1 MATTVDGVRR
11 EPMEGRDSIL
21 PCLPQVSLGLL
32 AAAPHAGYMRGPLNA
47 MLSSL
52 PVVLAQASPS
62 DGRGMLVF
70 IVGTLVIMYLL
81 VIRPQQKAAKEAQTL
96 LASLKKGDDVVTS
109 GGILGRIVL
118 VDEKVVTLDVGGGVK
133 MRVLKS
139 SIQSKIPEPK
149 VEAKSESKAEASEAK
164 KEEK

>member
-1 MATTVDGVRR
+1 
-11 EPMEGRDSIL
+11 
-21 PCLPQVSLGLL
+21 
-32 AAAPHAGYMRGPLNA
+32 MRGPLNA

-70 IVGTLVIMYLL
+70 LVGTLVIMYLL
-81 VIRPQQKAAKEAQTL
+81 VIRPQQKTAKEAQAL

-118 VDEKVVTLDVGGGVK
+118 VDEKVVTIDVGGGVK

-149 VEAKSESKAEASEAK
+149 VVEAKSDSKAEASEAK

>member
-1 MATTVDGVRR
+1 
-11 EPMEGRDSIL
+11 
-21 PCLPQVSLGLL
+21 
-32 AAAPHAGYMRGPLNA
+32 MRGPLNA

-70 IVGTLVIMYLL
+70 LVGTLVIMYLL
-81 VIRPQQKAAKEAQTL
+81 VIRPQQKTAKEAQAL

-109 GGILGRIVL
+109 GGILGRIVM
-118 VDEKVVTLDVGGGVK
+118 VDEKVVTVDVGGGVK

-149 VEAKSESKAEASEAK
+149 VVETKSDSKAEASEAK
-164 KEEK
+164 KDEK

>member
-1 MATTVDGVRR
+1 
-11 EPMEGRDSIL
+11 
-21 PCLPQVSLGLL
+21 
-32 AAAPHAGYMRGPLNA
+32 

-52 PVVLAQASPS
+52 PVVLAQVSLFDPK
-62 DGRGMLVF
+62 GMLIP

-81 VIRPQQKAAKEAQTL
+81 VIRPQQKQHKETQSL

-109 GGILGRIVL
+109 GGILGRIHS

-133 MRVLKS
+133 MRVLKQS
-139 SIQSKIPEPK
+139 VQSKVTVEPK
-149 VEAKSESKAEASEAK
+149 ADSKADGKGDADAK